1 MKKSIKKAFSI
12 LSTIFFHS
20 ILVLTSIIVLAVIA
34 YFIDQGIGK
43 KNGLTRAPLFGAYI
57 IITGSMEPNIMI
69 DDAVVTMRRS
79 KEDIKVNDVI
89 TFVSQNPNHNG
100 VTITHRVVGIVKL
113 DNGKVSYRT
122 KGDHNSIPDSSLV
135 EYDNILGKVLFKIPK
150 IGYLQ
155 TIIKNYKLLVLIV
168 IPCMLIIFSD
178 IFKGLK
184 RKLDEDEN
192 DNSDKTKM
200 DDISTCDSNV
210 NASIN
215 NFSDE
220 SQVI

>member
-1 MKKSIKKAFSI
+1 
-12 LSTIFFHS
+12 
-20 ILVLTSIIVLAVIA
+20 
-34 YFIDQGIGK
+34 
-43 KNGLTRAPLFGAYI
+43 
-57 IITGSMEPNIMI
+57 MI

>member
-20 ILVLTSIIVLAVIA
+20 ILVLTSIIVLAVLA

-69 DDAVVTMRRS
+69 DDAVITMRRN

-113 DNGKVSYRT
+113 DNGKISYRT
-122 KGDHNSIPDSSLV
+122 KGDYNSIPDSSLV

-155 TIIKNYKLLVLIV
+155 AIIKNYKLLVLIV

-184 RKLDEDEN
+184 RKFDGDGKDNNN
-192 DNSDKTKM
+192 DTKTGNNSNCGSNM
-200 DDISTCDSNV
+200 SGNV
-210 NASIN
+210 N
-215 NFSDE
+215 NFADE